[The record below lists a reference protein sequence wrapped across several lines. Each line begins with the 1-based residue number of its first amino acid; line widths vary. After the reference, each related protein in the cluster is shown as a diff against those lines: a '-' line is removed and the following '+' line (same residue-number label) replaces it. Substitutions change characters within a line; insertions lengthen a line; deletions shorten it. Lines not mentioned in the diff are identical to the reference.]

1 MHLYFPKW
9 KHYPDFV
16 LFVHLCNCVE
26 FKKSSVK
33 ELMRDFLLFVDRNEA
48 EKRRNVRRCR
58 TELVETC
65 REAR

>member
-48 EKRRNVRRCR
+48 EKRRNVRRC
-58 TELVETC
+58 
-65 REAR
+65 